1 MAKDIKKTKKGKM
14 MVKGKNRYIRF
25 DWAAKYML
33 RSKADFAIFE
43 GLINVLI
50 GEKIEIKE
58 QIRTAITSN
67 RTQFLAMMI
76 VPVGIVLMLRL
87 MSSSFAESFS
97 TPGGIIAN
105 TVAIVIFIIS
115 YFMGMK
121 ILNVRV

>member
-50 GEKIEIKE
+50 GEKIEIVFNPSYVKDPLK
-58 QIRTAITSN
+58 AIDEDEITIELTS
-67 RTQFLAMMI
+67 
-76 VPVGIVLMLRL
+76 G
-87 MSSSFAESFS
+87 S
-97 TPGGIIAN
+97 TPA
-105 TVAIVIFIIS
+105 VIRCSVPFLYVMMPLRI
-115 YFMGMK
+115 
-121 ILNVRV
+121 N